1 MVKEM
6 IVFRLPLGPKTDEF
20 VALYRQ
26 VAEEMEK
33 LGLSVGVAWTATAGV
48 RMVMVEREFD
58 SLAAYEADDAA
69 FHGGAEFMALWR
81 RMEGCAESMETTLWQ
96 TRRTSDE
103 VAALRVPR

>member
-6 IVFRLPLGPKTDEF
+6 IVFRLPLATKTDDF
-20 VALYRQ
+20 FALYRQ

-33 LGLSVGVAWTATAGV
+33 LGAKVGVSWTATAGTQ
-48 RMVMVEREFD
+48 MFMVERGFD
-58 SLAAYEADDAA
+58 SLAAYEGDDAA

-96 TRRTSDE
+96 TRRPFDE
-103 VAALRVPR
+103 LAALRAHG